1 MQFQGKLINHTWEN
15 GKNLFLGPIFTFVAQ
30 IWATNFFSWI
40 LPLLHVK
47 NSRKTNEPN
56 LSKYNLS
63 LFCKKNLASSV
74 TRYHGQLSSCTIPE
88 KTNDPILRKFSDRRE
103 RFYGTLSDWRQASN
117 KMYICWYFL
126 EFKLILESYH

>member
-15 GKNLFLGPIFTFVAQ
+15 GKNLVLGPIFTFVAQ

-40 LPLLHVK
+40 LPLLDVK